1 MPRILITRTGLI
13 TAAGAGVDPVL
24 AAMEAGRSHIPSGVG
39 TGAGAGP
46 AGAAPAAP
54 AADGTQSPQH
64 RRTPWPTATLDPADT
79 PWPGGKLWD
88 NAKKYANTA
97 AFGAVAAAVQAMAGA
112 EPVTGDTAIA
122 SGVVMAVGCS
132 GSDEL
137 NEAMARIAVAA
148 QTDPRPLPKLL
159 YDEVPDFSYIR
170 GIPSQIGQFVAIA
183 TGFRGSN
190 VAVYGE
196 GGAGGLG
203 ALAQASRLLRSG
215 ELDRVIVVGVAPPL
229 STTMLVA
236 YDREDRLGTAAVPGA
251 GPFDAGRSGAFPG
264 QAAVA
269 LLLERED
276 VVPVF
281 GADAVPV
288 ELVSCESRCTPERS
302 GAFAAAAG
310 AALSRHGAV
319 PDVWWAHGSGS
330 TATDAEECAVLGALA
345 AGAHVTSS
353 KGTLGTAFECG
364 GLVDVALAAES
375 LRRGQTPPVGLLVK
389 PDPDLGDLEF
399 VVGTARP
406 AASARTA
413 LVTAASHGAKAA
425 TAGAAVLWGGA
436 L

>member
-24 AAMEAGRSHIPSGVG
+24 AAMTAGRSHIP
-39 TGAGAGP
+39 TET
-46 AGAAPAAP
+46 AP
-54 AADGTQSPQH
+54 GQ
-64 RRTPWPTATLDPADT
+64 RRMPWPTVVLDPADT
-79 PWPGGKLWD
+79 PWPPGKLWD

-97 AFGAVAAAVQAMAGA
+97 AFGAVAAAVRAMAGA
-112 EPVTGDTAIA
+112 EPVQGATAIA

-137 NEAMARIAVAA
+137 NEAMAKIAVSA

-196 GGAGGLG
+196 GGAAGLG

-215 ELDRVIVVGVAPPL
+215 ELDRVMVVGVAPPL

-236 YDREDRLGTAAVPGA
+236 YDREDPFGTAAVPGA
-251 GPFDAGRSGAFPG
+251 GPFDSGRAGTFPG

-269 LLLERED
+269 LLLERD
-276 VVPVF
+276 DATPVF
-281 GADAVPV
+281 GADASPV
-288 ELVSCESRCTPERS
+288 ELVSCETRCAPSRPDAIS
-302 GAFAAAAG
+302 ASAG
-310 AALSRHGAV
+310 AALSRHGVV

-330 TATDAEECAVLGALA
+330 VELDAEECAALGPLA

-353 KGTLGTAFECG
+353 KGTLGNAFECG
-364 GLVDVALAAES
+364 GLIDVALAAES

-389 PDPDLGDLEF
+389 PDPELGDLEF
-399 VVGTARP
+399 VVGGPRV

-413 LVTAASHGAKAA
+413 LVTSVSHGVKAS